1 MWLAAYWQ
9 HFKPLTGEQKLEF
22 VRLAGGFE
30 TAVAKDILL
39 DALSDDGD
47 WRIIQAA
54 ALPLGRMKHKQ
65 AVSPLEELS
74 GHPVMAV
81 QIAAL
86 TALDGIKTGTIAGR
100 PAHWRNALSSS
111 AAYCSAPAKDFKDDV
126 KGLPFFDLS
135 DIDIKAAGDK
145 RRFLSTIAALKSGFI
160 VGFDAGTSGGDL
172 RYYDNAS
179 GDSLPLK
186 ELLSPQTQNIT
197 AIMPV
202 IPVPLGQYANAFWI
216 IAQSGP
222 STDQAK
228 DGMVRAVLFI
238 DPALASG
245 LEPVRKSAEDTL
257 AAMR

>member
-1 MWLAAYWQ
+1 
-9 HFKPLTGEQKLEF
+9 
-22 VRLAGGFE
+22 
-30 TAVAKDILL
+30 
-39 DALSDDGD
+39 
-47 WRIIQAA
+47 
-54 ALPLGRMKHKQ
+54 MKHKQ

-86 TALDGIKTGTIAGR
+86 TALDGIKTGTMAGR

-111 AAYCSAPAKDFKDDV
+111 AAYCSAPAKDFKDDA
-126 KGLPFFDLS
+126 KGLPFFD
-135 DIDIKAAGDK
+135 
-145 RRFLSTIAALKSGFI
+145 
-160 VGFDAGTSGGDL
+160 
-172 RYYDNAS
+172 YAS

-228 DGMVRAVLFI
+228 LYRLSGNPGAFKIKYQAELPHHVSAIAPQQNGDVFMSFYKQALPFAFRA
-238 DPALASG
+238 
-245 LEPVRKSAEDTL
+245 R
-257 AAMR
+257 AAIL